1 MGAIRGRSLRAL
13 LAGSLVLG
21 CVAAGSVALDSQ
33 PAAAATPV
41 PLYVASGGSGDCTTS
56 ATACG
61 SIESA
66 ITTAESGS
74 YNGDDVTINVAAGTY
89 TENDTIAASGL
100 NSLTL
105 QGAGA
110 STTTLSGGG
119 TGTILNIDSGT
130 VDIGGIAFADGN
142 GTAGGLNVCYDST
155 GCTVQVTDSTF
166 YDNSGNFGGA
176 ILNGGGAGNASL
188 TVTDSLFSDNYSL
201 RGGAIN
207 NGELGANEPNGPHSA
222 TLSIVGSTFTG
233 NTSNYAGGAIDS
245 GDDSWYCT
253 PNCSDSV
260 SVTNSTFST
269 NSTVGTGGALANGIG
284 TLTVTASTFTGNVS
298 SETSG
303 GAISNGDNSYD
314 GGGGATGTLS
324 VSDSTFSGNSAPL
337 NGGAIDNGTT
347 FQNLGSPGDGV
358 ATVVSS
364 TFSGNSA
371 SSGGGSISNES
382 GSGSLSFGSSILADA
397 TSGQECSGTVTDE
410 GYNIADDSSCELS
423 NTGSVTSSGTLD
435 ASLGS
440 LAYNG
445 GSTETIL
452 PTPTSPVIGAVPN
465 PTSIDGVQV
474 CPATDQRG
482 VASLADG
489 PCDIGAVQDGTAG
502 IPTVL
507 HTTSASGANVSVGN
521 VLTGVGGTTSNV
533 GVACTSLATRA
544 TVESDPNAPGTANLS
559 VTNATFTSCSGPFG
573 SLTVTELS
581 YPIAE
586 TVSDAPG
593 DPVTSGPQTV
603 DVASTAQGFD
613 CQYYGA
619 GGSGS
624 WSNATNTASISGESF
639 VLVGGTGNTN
649 LCPSSTVTT
658 FSLPATVDSSV
669 HGHPAVFVASV
680 PSSPTITNLPAPAYP
695 GGSFTPVVST
705 TGDGVTS
712 VTSSTP
718 LACTVNP
725 TTGVVSFLIAGSCTL
740 TVHVAAG
747 TNYGAADGTP
757 QTFAISPNS
766 PTAPTISN
774 LPSSGAADTGFTA
787 TVSTSGDGTASV
799 TSSTPAVCTATGL
812 AVSFVEPGT
821 CTLVAHVTAGASYGA
836 ADGSPQSVDVS
847 VTVSSVVFTGTAANP
862 TVTVYGSGFGPE
874 SGLGAPVSSG
884 GTGYDYGSNLTFADT
899 EGGGWTAG
907 ASPGP
912 GFVISSYSNT
922 QITFAFDS
930 LYSTVAGAKGGDA
943 FTLSLFGVSSSGTV
957 AYPPAGQTGPGPFA
971 FVAGSAAPSRTSLTP
986 IDTSSDTAEP
996 SFSGGTDPV
1005 AVAISPNGSTAYVV
1019 DQTPANSV
1027 SEISTSTD
1035 AVIGTPISTGAGSA
1049 PDNIA
1054 ISPDGTTGYVTD
1066 YGTSLVTVFSTA
1078 DPTGPTSTIEVG
1090 SEPDDVAITP
1100 DGTTGYVT
1108 SIGSDTVTVFSTADP
1123 TGATTSIDVGA
1134 PTAAVAI
1141 SPDGSTAYVTTSD
1154 GTVIPIPTNTN
1165 VPDPTPISVG
1175 AGPVGIAI
1183 TPDGS
1188 TAYVADSADG
1198 TVTPIALTPGG
1209 GTAGTP
1215 IHVGGTPFGV
1225 AVAPNGST
1233 VYVTDAS
1240 DHAVIPIATASGTP
1254 GTPIQVGATPYSL
1267 AIAPDQGP
1275 TASLQAT
1282 TADGVTTFDAS
1293 ASGTGTSPIAS
1304 YTWNFGDGSPEVVT
1318 YSATTSYAYATSGT
1332 YSASVTVTDA
1342 AGASTTEVYTGH
1354 TASLK
1359 GGPGATAT
1367 ASVQIQITACS
1378 TGSSCSS
1385 GPVAVAA
1392 TPTTPAQTVTVTA
1405 PAAASG
1411 AAQALTVSNG
1421 PGVLTCGTKGFQE
1434 VGNITTFSA
1443 NFQPTGNVTLTDA
1456 IPTASSPKNVKVCFQ
1471 GATGAPV
1478 YLKKCNPKLSVLP
1491 CASVTAA
1498 SGGGVDVTL
1507 VDSATDPRAHIV
1519 DALGVIAE
1527 TPTSIGTKATVGK
1540 VFTIKGT
1547 TLLGSGQT
1555 YPTVDFT
1562 SCDGTLDATAPV
1574 EVSASKTT
1582 AVSVL
1587 VPNNAKT
1594 GTVQLVWSNPQT
1606 STAPPNTET
1615 AISISPVAIT
1625 GSHC

>member
-1 MGAIRGRSLRAL
+1 
-13 LAGSLVLG
+13 
-21 CVAAGSVALDSQ
+21 
-33 PAAAATPV
+33 
-41 PLYVASGGSGDCTTS
+41 
-56 ATACG
+56 
-61 SIESA
+61 
-66 ITTAESGS
+66 
-74 YNGDDVTINVAAGTY
+74 
-89 TENDTIAASGL
+89 
-100 NSLTL
+100 
-105 QGAGA
+105 
-110 STTTLSGGG
+110 
-119 TGTILNIDSGT
+119 
-130 VDIGGIAFADGN
+130 
-142 GTAGGLNVCYDST
+142 
-155 GCTVQVTDSTF
+155 
-166 YDNSGNFGGA
+166 
-176 ILNGGGAGNASL
+176 
-188 TVTDSLFSDNYSL
+188 
-201 RGGAIN
+201 
-207 NGELGANEPNGPHSA
+207 
-222 TLSIVGSTFTG
+222 
-233 NTSNYAGGAIDS
+233 
-245 GDDSWYCT
+245 
-253 PNCSDSV
+253 
-260 SVTNSTFST
+260 
-269 NSTVGTGGALANGIG
+269 
-284 TLTVTASTFTGNVS
+284 
-298 SETSG
+298 
-303 GAISNGDNSYD
+303 
-314 GGGGATGTLS
+314 
-324 VSDSTFSGNSAPL
+324 
-337 NGGAIDNGTT
+337 
-347 FQNLGSPGDGV
+347 
-358 ATVVSS
+358 
-364 TFSGNSA
+364 
-371 SSGGGSISNES
+371 
-382 GSGSLSFGSSILADA
+382 
-397 TSGQECSGTVTDE
+397 
-410 GYNIADDSSCELS
+410 
-423 NTGSVTSSGTLD
+423 
-435 ASLGS
+435 
-440 LAYNG
+440 
-445 GSTETIL
+445 
-452 PTPTSPVIGAVPN
+452 
-465 PTSIDGVQV
+465 
-474 CPATDQRG
+474 
-482 VASLADG
+482 
-489 PCDIGAVQDGTAG
+489 
-502 IPTVL
+502 
-507 HTTSASGANVSVGN
+507 
-521 VLTGVGGTTSNV
+521 
-533 GVACTSLATRA
+533 
-544 TVESDPNAPGTANLS
+544 
-559 VTNATFTSCSGPFG
+559 
-573 SLTVTELS
+573 
-581 YPIAE
+581 
-586 TVSDAPG
+586 
-593 DPVTSGPQTV
+593 
-603 DVASTAQGFD
+603 
-613 CQYYGA
+613 
-619 GGSGS
+619 
-624 WSNATNTASISGESF
+624 
-639 VLVGGTGNTN
+639 
-649 LCPSSTVTT
+649 
-658 FSLPATVDSSV
+658 
-669 HGHPAVFVASV
+669 
-680 PSSPTITNLPAPAYP
+680 
-695 GGSFTPVVST
+695 
-705 TGDGVTS
+705 
-712 VTSSTP
+712 
-718 LACTVNP
+718 
-725 TTGVVSFLIAGSCTL
+725 
-740 TVHVAAG
+740 
-747 TNYGAADGTP
+747 
-757 QTFAISPNS
+757 
-766 PTAPTISN
+766 
-774 LPSSGAADTGFTA
+774 
-787 TVSTSGDGTASV
+787 
-799 TSSTPAVCTATGL
+799 
-812 AVSFVEPGT
+812 
-821 CTLVAHVTAGASYGA
+821 
-836 ADGSPQSVDVS
+836 